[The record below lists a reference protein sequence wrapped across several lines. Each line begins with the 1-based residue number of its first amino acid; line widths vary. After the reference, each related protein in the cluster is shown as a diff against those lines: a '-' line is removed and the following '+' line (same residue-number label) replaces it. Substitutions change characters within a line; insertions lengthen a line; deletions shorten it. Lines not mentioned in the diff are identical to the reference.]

1 MANSVYPL
9 KINGYIYSPKT
20 RQGFLRMRRMGIP
33 RPLFSIENEL
43 AKTLASR
50 YKKLAAQLLKDLKD
64 KIKRNGLTID
74 RALVADGKTK
84 RILQSFTIDK
94 KKFFD
99 EMGEKMRKEQEETAN
114 RANMGSV
121 ANSLEHE
128 WFEENQEEQAQH
140 DEQFYSD
147 VERIFKKQQKK
158 YLERLLDD
166 ADGKTKRILQSFTI
180 DKKKFFDDNMDEV
193 RRLYVQNSLERI
205 DWEQEDIKR
214 AILKR
219 ITDYAMN
226 RTDELKLDDL
236 TKDAFN
242 RGEHLA
248 RLFARDQMA
257 RFNKACTL
265 ATFRSAGV
273 TKVQWLTAND
283 GRVRETHR
291 MLNKKIFDVDNL
303 PKEINDYNCR
313 CGLVPV
319 EWADD

>member
-1 MANSVYPL
+1 MANSVYPI

-43 AKTLASR
+43 AKTLGSR
-50 YKKLAAQLLKDLKD
+50 YRKLALQLLKDLKE
-64 KIKRNGLTID
+64 KIRRNGITID
-74 RALVADGKTK
+74 SALVADG
-84 RILQSFTIDK
+84 REEENLESLM
-94 KKFFD
+94 KFFD
-99 EMGEKMRKEQEETAN
+99 EMGDKMRREQEENAS

-128 WFEENQEEQAQH
+128 WFEEDQEELARL
-140 DEQFYSD
+140 DEQFTGD
-147 VERIFKKQQKK
+147 IERIFRKEQKN

-193 RRLYVQNSLERI
+193 RRLYVQNSLERMN
-205 DWEQEDIKR
+205 WEQEDIKR

-242 RGEHLA
+242 RGDLLA

-265 ATFRSAGV
+265 ATFRSTRV

-283 GRVRETHR
+283 GRVRKTHR
-291 MLNKKIFDVDNL
+291 QLNKKIFDIDNL

>member
-1 MANSVYPL
+1 MANSVYPI

-74 RALVADGKTK
+74 RALVADGKEEEN
-84 RILQSFTIDK
+84 LESLM
-94 KKFFD
+94 KFFD

-242 RGEHLA
+242 RGERLA

-283 GRVRETHR
+283 GRVRKTHR
-291 MLNKKIFDVDNL
+291 LLNKRIFDVDNL

>member
-1 MANSVYPL
+1 MANSVYPI

-43 AKTLASR
+43 AKTLRSR
-50 YKKLAAQLLKDLKD
+50 YRKLATQLLKDLKE
-64 KIKRNGLTID
+64 KIRQNGITID
-74 RALVADGKTK
+74 SALVSDG
-84 RILQSFTIDK
+84 REEENLESLM
-94 KKFFD
+94 KFFD
-99 EMGEKMRKEQEETAN
+99 EMGEKMRKEQEKTAS

-128 WFEENQEEQAQH
+128 WFEEDQEELARL
-140 DEQFYSD
+140 DEQFTGD
-147 VERIFKKQQKK
+147 IERIFKKEQKN

-283 GRVRETHR
+283 GRVRKTHR
-291 MLNKKIFDVDNL
+291 MLNKRIFDVDNL
-303 PKEINDYNCR
+303 PEEINDYNCR

>member
-1 MANSVYPL
+1 MANSVYPI

-43 AKTLASR
+43 AKTLGSR
-50 YKKLAAQLLKDLKD
+50 YRKLATQLLKDLKE
-64 KIKRNGLTID
+64 KIRRNGITID
-74 RALVADGKTK
+74 SALVADG
-84 RILQSFTIDK
+84 REEENLESLM
-94 KKFFD
+94 KFFD
-99 EMGEKMRKEQEETAN
+99 EMGERMRKEQEETAS

-128 WFEENQEEQAQH
+128 WFEEDQEELARL
-140 DEQFYSD
+140 DEQFTGD
-147 VERIFKKQQKK
+147 IERIFKKEQKN

-283 GRVRETHR
+283 GRVRKTHR
-291 MLNKKIFDVDNL
+291 MLNKRIFDVDNL
-303 PKEINDYNCR
+303 PEEINDYNCR

-319 EWADD
+319 EWADI

>member
-1 MANSVYPL
+1 MANSVYPI

-43 AKTLASR
+43 AKTLGSR
-50 YKKLAAQLLKDLKD
+50 YRKLATQLLKDLKE
-64 KIKRNGLTID
+64 KIRRNGITID
-74 RALVADGKTK
+74 SALVADG
-84 RILQSFTIDK
+84 REEENLESLM
-94 KKFFD
+94 KFFD
-99 EMGEKMRKEQEETAN
+99 EMGEKMRKEQEETAS

-128 WFEENQEEQAQH
+128 WFEEDQEELARL
-140 DEQFYSD
+140 DEQFTGD
-147 VERIFKKQQKK
+147 IERIFKKEQKN

-214 AILKR
+214 AILKP

-283 GRVRETHR
+283 GRVRKTHR
-291 MLNKKIFDVDNL
+291 MLNKRIFDVDNL
-303 PKEINDYNCR
+303 PEEINDYNCR

-319 EWADD
+319 EWADI

>member
-1 MANSVYPL
+1 MANSVYPI

-43 AKTLASR
+43 AKTLGSR
-50 YKKLAAQLLKDLKD
+50 YKKLATQLLKDLKE
-64 KIKRNGLTID
+64 KIRRNGITID
-74 RALVADGKTK
+74 SALVADG
-84 RILQSFTIDK
+84 REEENLESLM
-94 KKFFD
+94 KFFD

-128 WFEENQEEQAQH
+128 WFEEDQEELARL
-140 DEQFYSD
+140 DEQFTGD
-147 VERIFKKQQKK
+147 IERIFKKEQKN

-283 GRVRETHR
+283 GRVRKTHR
-291 MLNKKIFDVDNL
+291 MLNKRIFDVDNL
-303 PKEINDYNCR
+303 PEEINDYNCR

-319 EWADD
+319 EWADG

>member
-50 YKKLAAQLLKDLKD
+50 YRKLVAQLLKDMKD

-74 RALVADGKTK
+74 SALVADG
-84 RILQSFTIDK
+84 REEENLESLM
-94 KKFFD
+94 KFFD

-128 WFEENQEEQAQH
+128 WFEENQEEQAQQ

-242 RGEHLA
+242 RGDHLA

>member
-9 KINGYIYSPKT
+9 KINGYIYSSKT

-50 YKKLAAQLLKDLKD
+50 YRKLAAQLLKDLKE
-64 KIKRNGLTID
+64 KIKRNGITID
-74 RALVADGKTK
+74 RALVADG
-84 RILQSFTIDK
+84 REEESLESLM
-94 KKFFD
+94 KFVD
-99 EMGEKMRKEQEETAN
+99 EMGEKMRKEQEETAS

-128 WFEENQEEQAQH
+128 WFEEDQEELERH
-140 DEQFYSD
+140 NEQFYSD

-193 RRLYVQNSLERI
+193 CRLYVQNSLERI

-214 AILKR
+214 AILRR

-242 RGEHLA
+242 RGDHLA

-291 MLNKKIFDVDNL
+291 VLNKKIFDVDNL

>member
-1 MANSVYPL
+1 MANSVYPI

-43 AKTLASR
+43 AKTLGSR
-50 YKKLAAQLLKDLKD
+50 YRKLATQLLKDLKE
-64 KIKRNGLTID
+64 KIRRNGITID
-74 RALVADGKTK
+74 SALVADG
-84 RILQSFTIDK
+84 REEENLESLM
-94 KKFFD
+94 KFFD
-99 EMGEKMRKEQEETAN
+99 EMGEKMRKEQEETAS
-114 RANMGSV
+114 RANMESV

-128 WFEENQEEQAQH
+128 WFEEDQEELARL
-140 DEQFYSD
+140 DEQFTGD
-147 VERIFKKQQKK
+147 IERIFKKEQKN

-166 ADGKTKRILQSFTI
+166 ADEKTKRILQSFTI

-283 GRVRETHR
+283 GRVRKTHR
-291 MLNKKIFDVDNL
+291 MLNKRIFDVDNL
-303 PKEINDYNCR
+303 PEEINDYNCR

-319 EWADD
+319 EWADV

>member
-43 AKTLASR
+43 AKTLRSR
-50 YKKLAAQLLKDLKD
+50 YRKLAAQLLKDVKE
-64 KIKRNGLTID
+64 KIRQNGITLD
-74 RALVADGKTK
+74 SGLVADGKEEEEN
-84 RILQSFTIDK
+84 LESLM
-94 KKFFD
+94 KFFD

-128 WFEENQEEQAQH
+128 WFEEDQEELAWL
-140 DEQFYSD
+140 DEQFTGD
-147 VERIFKKQQKK
+147 IERIFRKEQKN
-158 YLERLLDD
+158 YLGRLLDD

-283 GRVRETHR
+283 GRVRKTHR
-291 MLNKKIFDVDNL
+291 MLNRKIFDVDNL
-303 PKEINDYNCR
+303 PEEINDYNCR

>member
-1 MANSVYPL
+1 MANSVYPI

-43 AKTLASR
+43 AKTLGSR
-50 YKKLAAQLLKDLKD
+50 YKKLATQLLKDLKE
-64 KIKRNGLTID
+64 KIRRNGITID
-74 RALVADGKTK
+74 SALVADG
-84 RILQSFTIDK
+84 REEENLESLM
-94 KKFFD
+94 KFFD
-99 EMGEKMRKEQEETAN
+99 EMGEKMRKEQEETAS

-128 WFEENQEEQAQH
+128 WFEENQEELARL
-140 DEQFYSD
+140 DEQFTGD
-147 VERIFKKQQKK
+147 IERIFKKEQKN

-283 GRVRETHR
+283 GRVRKTHR
-291 MLNKKIFDVDNL
+291 MLNKRIFDVDNL
-303 PKEINDYNCR
+303 PEEINDYNCR

-319 EWADD
+319 EWADG

>member
-1 MANSVYPL
+1 MANSVYPI

-43 AKTLASR
+43 AKTLGSR
-50 YKKLAAQLLKDLKD
+50 YRKLATQLLKDLKE
-64 KIKRNGLTID
+64 KIRRNGITID
-74 RALVADGKTK
+74 SALVEDG
-84 RILQSFTIDK
+84 REEENLESLM
-94 KKFFD
+94 KFFD
-99 EMGEKMRKEQEETAN
+99 EMGEKMRKEQEETAS

-128 WFEENQEEQAQH
+128 WFEEDQEELARL
-140 DEQFYSD
+140 DEQFTGD
-147 VERIFKKQQKK
+147 IERIFKKEQKN

-283 GRVRETHR
+283 GRVRKTHR
-291 MLNKKIFDVDNL
+291 MLNKRIFDVDNL
-303 PKEINDYNCR
+303 PEEINDYNCR

-319 EWADD
+319 EWADG

>member
-64 KIKRNGLTID
+64 KIRRNGLTID
-74 RALVADGKTK
+74 RALVADGKEEENLERLMK
-84 RILQSFTIDK
+84 V
-94 KKFFD
+94 FD

>member
-74 RALVADGKTK
+74 RALVADGKEEENLESLMK
-84 RILQSFTIDK
+84 I
-94 KKFFD
+94 FD

>member
-1 MANSVYPL
+1 MANSVYPF

-20 RQGFLRMRRMGIP
+20 RQGFLKMRRMGIP

-43 AKTLASR
+43 AKTLKSR
-50 YKKLAAQLLKDLKD
+50 YRKLVIQLLKDLKA
-64 KIKRNGLTID
+64 KIKMNGLTID
-74 RALVADGKTK
+74 RALVADGNEEEN
-84 RILQSFTIDK
+84 LESLM
-94 KKFFD
+94 KFFD
-99 EMGEKMRKEQEETAN
+99 EMGENMRKEQEETAS

-128 WFEENQEEQAQH
+128 WFEEDQEELARL
-140 DEQFYSD
+140 DEQFSGD
-147 VERIFKKQQKK
+147 IEKIFKKEQKN

-205 DWEQEDIKR
+205 GWEQEDIKR
-214 AILKR
+214 AILRR

-283 GRVRETHR
+283 GRVRKTHR
-291 MLNKKIFDVDNL
+291 MLNKRIFDVDNL
-303 PKEINDYNCR
+303 PEEINDYNCR

>member
-1 MANSVYPL
+1 MANSVYPI

-43 AKTLASR
+43 AKTLGSR
-50 YKKLAAQLLKDLKD
+50 YKKLATQLLKDLKE
-64 KIKRNGLTID
+64 KIRRNGITID
-74 RALVADGKTK
+74 SALVADG
-84 RILQSFTIDK
+84 REEENLESLM
-94 KKFFD
+94 KFFD
-99 EMGEKMRKEQEETAN
+99 EMGEKMRKEQEETAS

-128 WFEENQEEQAQH
+128 WFEEDQEELARL
-140 DEQFYSD
+140 DEQFTGD
-147 VERIFKKQQKK
+147 IERIFKKEQKN

-283 GRVRETHR
+283 GRVRKTHR
-291 MLNKKIFDVDNL
+291 MLNKRIFDVDNL
-303 PKEINDYNCR
+303 PEEINDYNCR

-319 EWADD
+319 EWADG

>member
-1 MANSVYPL
+1 MANSVYPI

-43 AKTLASR
+43 AKTLGSR
-50 YKKLAAQLLKDLKD
+50 YRKLTTQLLKDLKE
-64 KIKRNGLTID
+64 KIRRNGITID
-74 RALVADGKTK
+74 SALVADG
-84 RILQSFTIDK
+84 REEENLESLM
-94 KKFFD
+94 KFFD
-99 EMGEKMRKEQEETAN
+99 EMGEKMRKEQEETAS

-121 ANSLEHE
+121 GNSLEHE
-128 WFEENQEEQAQH
+128 WFEEDQEELARL

-303 PKEINDYNCR
+303 PIEINDYNCR

>member
-74 RALVADGKTK
+74 RALVADGKEEENLERLMK
-84 RILQSFTIDK
+84 V
-94 KKFFD
+94 FD

-283 GRVRETHR
+283 GLVRETHR

>member
-1 MANSVYPL
+1 
-9 KINGYIYSPKT
+9 
-20 RQGFLRMRRMGIP
+20 MRRMGIP

-74 RALVADGKTK
+74 RALVADGKEEENLERLMK
-84 RILQSFTIDK
+84 V
-94 KKFFD
+94 FD

>member
-20 RQGFLRMRRMGIP
+20 RLGFLRMRRMGIP

-43 AKTLASR
+43 AKTLKSR
-50 YKKLAAQLLKDLKD
+50 YGKLALQLLKDLKE
-64 KIKRNGLTID
+64 KIKKNGLTID
-74 RALVADGKTK
+74 RVLVADG
-84 RILQSFTIDK
+84 REEENLESLM
-94 KKFFD
+94 KFFD

-128 WFEENQEEQAQH
+128 WFEEDQEELARL
-140 DEQFYSD
+140 DEQFTGD
-147 VERIFKKQQKK
+147 IEKIFKKEQKN

-166 ADGKTKRILQSFTI
+166 ADGKTKKILQSFTI

-214 AILKR
+214 AILTR

-236 TKDAFN
+236 TKEAFN
-242 RGEHLA
+242 RGDHLA

-283 GRVRETHR
+283 GRVRKTHR
-291 MLNKKIFDVDNL
+291 MLNKRIFDVDNL

>member
-1 MANSVYPL
+1 MANSVYLL

-74 RALVADGKTK
+74 RALVADGK
-84 RILQSFTIDK
+84 
-94 KKFFD
+94 
-99 EMGEKMRKEQEETAN
+99 EEENLESLMTAN

-283 GRVRETHR
+283 GRVRKTHR
-291 MLNKKIFDVDNL
+291 LLNKRIFDVDNL

>member
-74 RALVADGKTK
+74 RALVADGKEEEN
-84 RILQSFTIDK
+84 LESLM
-94 KKFFD
+94 KFFD
-99 EMGEKMRKEQEETAN
+99 EMGEKMRKEQEETAS

-128 WFEENQEEQAQH
+128 WFEEDQEELARL
-140 DEQFYSD
+140 DEQFSGD
-147 VERIFKKQQKK
+147 IERILKKEQKN

-283 GRVRETHR
+283 GRVRKTHR
-291 MLNKKIFDVDNL
+291 MLNKRIFDVDNL
-303 PKEINDYNCR
+303 PEEINDYNCR

-319 EWADD
+319 EWADG

>member
-50 YKKLAAQLLKDLKD
+50 YRKLVAQLLKDMKD

-74 RALVADGKTK
+74 SALVADG
-84 RILQSFTIDK
+84 REEENLESQM
-94 KKFFD
+94 KFFD

-128 WFEENQEEQAQH
+128 WFEENQEEQAQQ

-242 RGEHLA
+242 RGDHLA

>member
-43 AKTLASR
+43 AKKLRSR
-50 YKKLAAQLLKDLKD
+50 YRKLATQLLKDLKE
-64 KIKRNGLTID
+64 KIRRNGITID
-74 RALVADGKTK
+74 SALVADGKEEEN
-84 RILQSFTIDK
+84 LESLM
-94 KKFFD
+94 KFFD

-128 WFEENQEEQAQH
+128 WFEEDQEEIARL
-140 DEQFYSD
+140 DEQFTGD
-147 VERIFKKQQKK
+147 IERIFKKEQKN

-283 GRVRETHR
+283 GRVRRTHR
-291 MLNKKIFDVDNL
+291 MLNRKIFDVDNL
-303 PKEINDYNCR
+303 PEEINDYNCR

-319 EWADD
+319 EWADG

>member
-74 RALVADGKTK
+74 RALVADGKEEENLESLMK
-84 RILQSFTIDK
+84 V
-94 KKFFD
+94 FD

-283 GRVRETHR
+283 GRVRKTHR

-303 PKEINDYNCR
+303 PEEINDYNCR

>member
-1 MANSVYPL
+1 MANSVYPI

-74 RALVADGKTK
+74 RALVADGKEEEN
-84 RILQSFTIDK
+84 LESLM
-94 KKFFD
+94 KFFD

>member
-1 MANSVYPL
+1 MANSVYPI

-43 AKTLASR
+43 AKTLGSR
-50 YKKLAAQLLKDLKD
+50 YRKLATQLLKDLKE
-64 KIKRNGLTID
+64 KIRRNGITID
-74 RALVADGKTK
+74 SALVADG
-84 RILQSFTIDK
+84 REEENLESLM
-94 KKFFD
+94 KFFD
-99 EMGEKMRKEQEETAN
+99 EMGEKMRKEQEETAS
-114 RANMGSV
+114 RANMESV

-128 WFEENQEEQAQH
+128 WFEEDQEELARL
-140 DEQFYSD
+140 DEQFTGD
-147 VERIFKKQQKK
+147 IERIFKKEQKN

-226 RTDELKLDDL
+226 LTDELKLDDL

>member
-1 MANSVYPL
+1 MANSVYPI

-43 AKTLASR
+43 AKTLGSR
-50 YKKLAAQLLKDLKD
+50 YRKLATQLLKDLKE
-64 KIKRNGLTID
+64 KIRRNGITID
-74 RALVADGKTK
+74 SALVADG
-84 RILQSFTIDK
+84 REEENLESLM
-94 KKFFD
+94 KFFD
-99 EMGEKMRKEQEETAN
+99 EMGEKMRKEQEETAS

-128 WFEENQEEQAQH
+128 WFEEDQEELARL
-140 DEQFYSD
+140 DEQFTGD
-147 VERIFKKQQKK
+147 IERIFKKEQKN
-158 YLERLLDD
+158 YLGRLLDD

-265 ATFRSAGV
+265 ATFRSAKV

-283 GRVRETHR
+283 GRVRKTHR

-303 PKEINDYNCR
+303 PEEINDYNCR

>member
-1 MANSVYPL
+1 
-9 KINGYIYSPKT
+9 
-20 RQGFLRMRRMGIP
+20 MRRMGIP

-74 RALVADGKTK
+74 RALVADGKEEENLESL
-84 RILQSFTIDK
+84 R
-94 KKFFD
+94 KFFD
-99 EMGEKMRKEQEETAN
+99 EMDEKMRKAQEETAN

-283 GRVRETHR
+283 GRVRKTHR
-291 MLNKKIFDVDNL
+291 LLNKRIFDVDNL

>member
-1 MANSVYPL
+1 MANSVYPF

-20 RQGFLRMRRMGIP
+20 RQGFLKMRRMGIP

-43 AKTLASR
+43 AKTLKSR
-50 YKKLAAQLLKDLKD
+50 YRKLVTQLLKDLKA
-64 KIKRNGLTID
+64 KIKMNGLTID
-74 RALVADGKTK
+74 RALVADG
-84 RILQSFTIDK
+84 REEENLESLL
-94 KKFFD
+94 KFFD
-99 EMGEKMRKEQEETAN
+99 EMGENMRKEQEETAS

-128 WFEENQEEQAQH
+128 WFEEDQEELARL
-140 DEQFYSD
+140 DEQFSGD
-147 VERIFKKQQKK
+147 IEKIFKKEQKN

-236 TKDAFN
+236 TKEAFN
-242 RGEHLA
+242 RGDHLA

-283 GRVRETHR
+283 GRVRKTHR
-291 MLNKKIFDVDNL
+291 LLNKRIFDVDNL

>member
-20 RQGFLRMRRMGIP
+20 RQGFLKMRRMGIP

-43 AKTLASR
+43 AKTLGSR
-50 YKKLAAQLLKDLKD
+50 YRKLATQLLKDLKE
-64 KIKRNGLTID
+64 KIRRNGITID
-74 RALVADGKTK
+74 SALVADG
-84 RILQSFTIDK
+84 REEENLESLM
-94 KKFFD
+94 KFFD
-99 EMGEKMRKEQEETAN
+99 EMGEKMRKEQEETAS
-114 RANMGSV
+114 RANMESV

-128 WFEENQEEQAQH
+128 WFEEDQEELARL
-140 DEQFYSD
+140 DEQFTGD
-147 VERIFKKQQKK
+147 IERIFKKEQKN
-158 YLERLLDD
+158 YLERLLND
-166 ADGKTKRILQSFTI
+166 ADEKTKRILQSFTI

-283 GRVRETHR
+283 GRVRKTHR
-291 MLNKKIFDVDNL
+291 LLNKRIFDVDNL

>member
-1 MANSVYPL
+1 MANSVYPI

-43 AKTLASR
+43 AKTLGSR
-50 YKKLAAQLLKDLKD
+50 YRKLATQLLKDLKE
-64 KIKRNGLTID
+64 KIRRNGITID
-74 RALVADGKTK
+74 SALVADGKEEENLESLMK
-84 RILQSFTIDK
+84 VFV
-94 KKFFD
+94 

-128 WFEENQEEQAQH
+128 WFEEDQEELARL
-140 DEQFYSD
+140 DEQFTGD
-147 VERIFKKQQKK
+147 IERIFKKEQKN

-283 GRVRETHR
+283 GRVRKTHR
-291 MLNKKIFDVDNL
+291 MLNKRIFDVDNL
-303 PKEINDYNCR
+303 PEEINDYNCR

-319 EWADD
+319 EWADG

>member
-74 RALVADGKTK
+74 RALVADGKEEEN
-84 RILQSFTIDK
+84 LESLM
-94 KKFFD
+94 KF
-99 EMGEKMRKEQEETAN
+99 EETAN

>member
-1 MANSVYPL
+1 MANSVYPI

-43 AKTLASR
+43 AKTLGSR
-50 YKKLAAQLLKDLKD
+50 YKKLAAQLLKDLKE
-64 KIKRNGLTID
+64 KIRRNGITID
-74 RALVADGKTK
+74 SALVADGKEEEN
-84 RILQSFTIDK
+84 LESLM
-94 KKFFD
+94 KFFD
-99 EMGEKMRKEQEETAN
+99 EMGEKMRKEQEETAS

-121 ANSLEHE
+121 GNSLEHE
-128 WFEENQEEQAQH
+128 WFEEDQEELARL
-140 DEQFYSD
+140 DEQFTGD
-147 VERIFKKQQKK
+147 IERIFKKEQKN

-283 GRVRETHR
+283 GRVRKTHR
-291 MLNKKIFDVDNL
+291 MLNKRIFDVDNL
-303 PKEINDYNCR
+303 PEEINDYNCR

-319 EWADD
+319 EWADG

>member
-43 AKTLASR
+43 AKTLSSR
-50 YKKLAAQLLKDLKD
+50 YRKLAAQLLKDLKE

-74 RALVADGKTK
+74 RALVADGKEEENLESLMK
-84 RILQSFTIDK
+84 V
-94 KKFFD
+94 FD

-242 RGEHLA
+242 RGDHLA

>member
-1 MANSVYPL
+1 
-9 KINGYIYSPKT
+9 
-20 RQGFLRMRRMGIP
+20 MRRMGIP

-43 AKTLASR
+43 AKTLRSR
-50 YKKLAAQLLKDLKD
+50 YRKLAAQLLKDLKE
-64 KIKRNGLTID
+64 KIRQNGITID
-74 RALVADGKTK
+74 SALVADG
-84 RILQSFTIDK
+84 REEENLESLM
-94 KKFFD
+94 KFFD
-99 EMGEKMRKEQEETAN
+99 EMGEKMRKEQEETAS

-128 WFEENQEEQAQH
+128 WFEEDQEELARL
-140 DEQFYSD
+140 DEQFSGD
-147 VERIFKKQQKK
+147 IERILKKEQKN

-283 GRVRETHR
+283 GRVRKTHR
-291 MLNKKIFDVDNL
+291 ILNKRIFDVDNL
-303 PKEINDYNCR
+303 PEEINDYNCR

-319 EWADD
+319 EWADG

>member
-43 AKTLASR
+43 AKTLKSR
-50 YKKLAAQLLKDLKD
+50 YRKLAAQLLKDLKE

-74 RALVADGKTK
+74 SALVADGKEEET
-84 RILQSFTIDK
+84 LESLM
-94 KKFFD
+94 KFFD

-128 WFEENQEEQAQH
+128 WFEEDQEELARL
-140 DEQFYSD
+140 DEQFTGD
-147 VERIFKKQQKK
+147 IERIFKKEQKN

-166 ADGKTKRILQSFTI
+166 ADGKTKRILQAFTI

-205 DWEQEDIKR
+205 DWEQEDTKR

-236 TKDAFN
+236 TKEAFN
-242 RGEHLA
+242 RGDHLA

>member
-74 RALVADGKTK
+74 RALVADGKEEENLESL
-84 RILQSFTIDK
+84 R
-94 KKFFD
+94 KFFD
-99 EMGEKMRKEQEETAN
+99 EMDEKMRKAQEETAN

-283 GRVRETHR
+283 GRVRKTHR
-291 MLNKKIFDVDNL
+291 LLNKRIFDVDNL

>member
-1 MANSVYPL
+1 MANSVYPI

-43 AKTLASR
+43 AKTLGSR
-50 YKKLAAQLLKDLKD
+50 YKKLATQLLKDLKE
-64 KIKRNGLTID
+64 KIRRNGITID
-74 RALVADGKTK
+74 SALVADG
-84 RILQSFTIDK
+84 REEENLESLM
-94 KKFFD
+94 KFFD
-99 EMGEKMRKEQEETAN
+99 EMGEKMRKEQEETAS

-128 WFEENQEEQAQH
+128 WFEEDQEELARL
-140 DEQFYSD
+140 DEQFTGD
-147 VERIFKKQQKK
+147 IERIFKKEQKN
-158 YLERLLDD
+158 YLGRLLDD

-205 DWEQEDIKR
+205 GWEQEDIKR

-283 GRVRETHR
+283 GRVRKTHR
-291 MLNKKIFDVDNL
+291 MLNKRIFDVDNL
-303 PKEINDYNCR
+303 PEEINDYNCR

-319 EWADD
+319 EWADG